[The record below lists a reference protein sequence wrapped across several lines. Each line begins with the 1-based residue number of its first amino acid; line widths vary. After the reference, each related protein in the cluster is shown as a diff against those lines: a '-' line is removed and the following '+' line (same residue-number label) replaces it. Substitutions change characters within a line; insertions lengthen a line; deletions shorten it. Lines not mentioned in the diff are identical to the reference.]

1 MAPKKWENEYGITVI
16 CVDRYE
22 ESVPE
27 GRFYNQQYPDGV
39 HFSGVMDFLKK
50 MEQILERTKLP
61 QVSSGVRTFTNTPAT
76 EPKVPEKIR
85 SHEGARGTFA
95 VRVLF
100 LQNASWQGNIAWLEG
115 YREES
120 FRSVLE
126 LLLLI
131 DSALGVDGK

>member
-1 MAPKKWENEYGITVI
+1 MSPKKWENECGIPVV

-22 ESVPE
+22 DRIPE
-27 GRFYNQQYPDGV
+27 GRFYNQVYPDGV
-39 HFSGVMDFLKK
+39 QFNGVMDFLRK
-50 MEQILERTKLP
+50 MEQMLEKTRLP
-61 QVSSGVRTFTNTPAT
+61 QANGVRTFANTPMA
-76 EPKVPEKIR
+76 EPQIPEGGR
-85 SHEGARGTFA
+85 SHEGECGTFA

-100 LQNASWQGNIAWLEG
+100 LQNASWQGNISWLEG

-131 DSALGVDGK
+131 DSALSAE